1 VVVYPNVFTKIRHR
15 FLFFWK
21 WNSTLRKKKNKKQ
34 KTKNKTQT
42 ALGHVWLPGFTLLS
56 IKITN
61 NTLVLTWKQR
71 YSLLPLNSYKSPF
84 TPQYSFLNFISQ
96 SRKKKGGKKEKKRK
110 PSNSLFLRH
119 SNVSLFQIQI
129 NPLISI
135 TTSR

>member
-21 WNSTLRKKKNKKQ
+21 WNSTLRKKKKQ

-42 ALGHVWLPGFTLLS
+42 ALGPVWLPGFTLLS

-71 YSLLPLNSYKSPF
+71 YSLLPINSYKSPF
-84 TPQYSFLNFISQ
+84 TPQYSFLKFISQ
-96 SRKKKGGKKEKKRK
+96 SRKKKGEKKKRK
-110 PSNSLFLRH
+110 ESQATLYFLDTQTFLSFRYK
-119 SNVSLFQIQI
+119 
-129 NPLISI
+129 LIL
-135 TTSR
+135 